1 VNSKPNSGSDPRA
14 PGEQPTGG
22 MRIAVTG
29 STGLIGTAVVAALR
43 ASGHQVIR
51 LVRQTPARGDEVAW
65 EPLAAAGG
73 LTPGALDGLD
83 AVVHLAGANVAGRRW
98 TAAYKQEIRASRV
111 IGTQALV
118 SALATAGPPPAVL
131 LSGSAIGWYGDTGGR
146 EVNESSPAGSGFLP
160 GVVTEWEA
168 EARRAE
174 EAGIRVVTMRSG
186 LVMSRRGGV
195 LARLLPPFRLGL
207 GARLGSGSQV
217 MSWIT
222 LADYTAIVDFLLAH
236 PEISGPV
243 NLTTPHPV
251 TNAEFT
257 SALAAAVHRPGLLF
271 LPGQALKLALGEVTS
286 DLLSSARVMP
296 RRLEAAGYEFQF
308 PGLPGALAAELA
320 GAGVS

>member
-1 VNSKPNSGSDPRA
+1 MA
-14 PGEQPTGG
+14 ALT
-22 MRIAVTG
+22 IAITG
-29 STGLIGTAVVAALR
+29 SSGLIGSALVADLR
-43 ASGHQVIR
+43 ASGHRVIR
-51 LVRQTPARGDEVAW
+51 LVRQTPASDDEIAW
-65 EPLAAAGG
+65 DPLASAGG
-73 LTPGALDGLD
+73 LARGALDGLD
-83 AVVHLAGANVAGRRW
+83 AAIHLAGANVAGRRW
-98 TAAYKQEIRASRV
+98 TPAYKETIRASRV
-111 IGTQALV
+111 RGTQALV
-118 SALATAGPPPAVL
+118 GALGRAGTPPAVL

-146 EVNESSPAGSGFLP
+146 EVDESSPAGSGFLP

-168 EARRAE
+168 AARRAE
-174 EAGIRVVTMRSG
+174 ESGIRVVTMRSG

-222 LADYTAIVDFLLAH
+222 LADYSGIVDFLLAH

-257 SALAAAVHRPGLLF
+257 ADLAAAVHRPGLLF
-271 LPGQALKLALGEVTS
+271 LPGQALKLALGEVTT

-296 RRLEAAGYEFQF
+296 RRLEAAGYQF
-308 PGLPGALAAELA
+308 RFPDLAGALAAELA
-320 GAGVS
+320 GARVG

>member
-1 VNSKPNSGSDPRA
+1 M
-14 PGEQPTGG
+14 GG

-29 STGLIGTAVVAALR
+29 STGLIGTALVTALR
-43 ASGHQVIR
+43 ADGHRVVR
-51 LVRQTPARGDEVAW
+51 LVRQTPARPDEMAW
-65 EPLAAAGG
+65 DPLAAAGG

-83 AVVHLAGANVAGRRW
+83 AVIHLAGANVAGRRW
-98 TAAYKQEIRASRV
+98 TPAYKQEIRASRV
-111 IGTQALV
+111 QGTRALV
-118 SALATAGPPPAVL
+118 GALAAAGTPPSVL

-146 EVNESSPAGSGFLP
+146 EVDESSPAGSGFLP
-160 GVVTEWEA
+160 SVVSEWEA
-168 EARRAE
+168 AARRAE
-174 EAGIRVVTMRSG
+174 ESGIRVVTMRSG

-222 LADYTAIVDFLLAH
+222 LADYTAIVAFLLAH
-236 PEISGPV
+236 PDISGPV

-257 SALAAAVHRPGLLF
+257 SDLAAAVHRPGLLF

-296 RRLEAAGYEFQF
+296 RRLEAAGYEFRF
-308 PGLPGALAAELA
+308 PFLPAALASELE
-320 GAGVS
+320 GTRVS